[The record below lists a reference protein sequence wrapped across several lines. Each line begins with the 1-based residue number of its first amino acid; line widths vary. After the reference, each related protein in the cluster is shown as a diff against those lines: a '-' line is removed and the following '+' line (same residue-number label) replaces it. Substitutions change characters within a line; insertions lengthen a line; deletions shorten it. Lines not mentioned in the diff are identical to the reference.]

1 MQTQRKGLPVEL
13 LVDIFNATDCTLLKL
28 TSKIRKNDECSTLKR
43 KEFEKLWIYY
53 VNNLLTSSSIVYVS
67 VGNVFKKRWRLKEI
81 NKLMDEKIAMSDEK
95 IAKLEERIAIADEK
109 IRKLNNL
116 EQRKNLSKRRLVAEE
131 DGPIAK
137 RTRSHYASTSSK
149 NGKKK

>member
-67 VGNVFKKRWRLKEI
+67 VGNVFKKRWTLILIIGRMMEKIERLKEI

-109 IRKLNNL
+109 IRKLN
-116 EQRKNLSKRRLVAEE
+116 EE
-131 DGPIAK
+131 L
-137 RTRSHYASTSSK
+137 RT
-149 NGKKK
+149 KKKSFKKTTCCRRGWTNC